1 MQIKKSRNN
10 NFYFPV
16 TILKQLDI
24 VLSIFGAQKFGAQVK
39 GLVNYCHWQKGNYLS
54 GMNID
59 REENACFYLKLV
71 YVHSTLS
78 ANVGMFMDNSS

>member
-24 VLSIFGAQKFGAQVK
+24 VLSIFGAQKFGDQVK
-39 GLVNYCHWQKGNYLS
+39 GLVNYCH
-54 GMNID
+54 
-59 REENACFYLKLV
+59 
-71 YVHSTLS
+71 
-78 ANVGMFMDNSS
+78 